1 MTTRKQ
7 FKITYST
14 LGSPD
19 PELHAYFDEA
29 LDHVRG
35 QMGQTHKM
43 YINGA
48 WVEAAATFAKYSPV
62 DTSLHM
68 GTFQEGDAAAVA
80 AAVAAAKAAY
90 PAWRA
95 TPWQDRVALLRTV
108 AARISERLF
117 TMAAVDTLE
126 VGKNRLEALGDIEE
140 AAEFIRAYC
149 DAMERNDGFVL
160 AQQAE
165 SERHSNR
172 SVLKPYGVWAVIAP
186 FNFPMALAGGPT
198 GAALVTG
205 NTVVLKP
212 AEDAP
217 WTPTLLAQVIA
228 EVFAEAGVPAG
239 VFNMVTGG
247 KETGRALVEHA
258 DVAGITFTG
267 SYKVGMEIYREAAT
281 GPHARPVLAEM
292 GGKNAA
298 IVTRNADL
306 DKAVQGVV
314 RSAFGL
320 QGQKCSACSR
330 VFVDESL
337 HATFV
342 DRLVAA
348 TEAVRVGDPTRADVW
363 MGPLSTQRAYS
374 NYQAAVQD
382 LAAHGDLRTGG
393 ALLENTGYYVA
404 PTVVDNLPADHAIW
418 RQELFL
424 PIVCVAPVANLDEA
438 LARAND
444 VPFGLTAG
452 IYSEDD
458 AEVEQF
464 FETIEAGVVYA
475 NRESGA
481 TTGAWPG
488 YQPFG
493 GWKGSSTTG
502 RGSGGAH
509 YLQQY
514 MREQSQTVVR

>member
-1 MTTRKQ
+1 
-7 FKITYST
+7 
-14 LGSPD
+14 
-19 PELHAYFDEA
+19 
-29 LDHVRG
+29 
-35 QMGQTHKM
+35 
-43 YINGA
+43 
-48 WVEAAATFAKYSPV
+48 
-62 DTSLHM
+62 
-68 GTFQEGDAAAVA
+68 
-80 AAVAAAKAAY
+80 
-90 PAWRA
+90 
-95 TPWQDRVALLRTV
+95 
-108 AARISERLF
+108 
-117 TMAAVDTLE
+117 
-126 VGKNRLEALGDIEE
+126 
-140 AAEFIRAYC
+140 
-149 DAMERNDGFVL
+149 
-160 AQQAE
+160 
-165 SERHSNR
+165 
-172 SVLKPYGVWAVIAP
+172 
-186 FNFPMALAGGPT
+186 MALAGGPT

-217 WTPTLLAQVIA
+217 WTPTLFAQIVA
-228 EVFAEAGVPAG
+228 EVFEEAGVPAG

-247 KETGRALVEHA
+247 KETGRALVEHP

-267 SYKVGMEIYREAAT
+267 SYKVGMEIYRESAT

-298 IVTRNADL
+298 IITRNADL
-306 DKAVQGVV
+306 EKAVQGVV

-330 VFVDESL
+330 VFVDKSI
-337 HATFV
+337 HAQFV

-348 TEAVRVGDPTRADVW
+348 TEAVQVGDPSQADVW
-363 MGPLSTQRAYS
+363 MGPLSTARAYA
-374 NYQAAVQD
+374 NYQAAVAE
-382 LAAHGDLRTGG
+382 LAASGDLRTGG
-393 ALLENTGYYVA
+393 ALLDPAGYYVA
-404 PTVVDNLPADHAIW
+404 PTVVDNLPADHEIW
-418 RQELFL
+418 QKELFL
-424 PIVCVAPVANLDEA
+424 PIVCVAGVSGLDEA

-452 IYSEDD
+452 IYSEDSG
-458 AEVEQF
+458 EVERF
-464 FETIEAGVVYA
+464 FDTVEAGVVYA

>member
-19 PELHAYFDEA
+19 PELHAYFDDSLA
-29 LDHVRG
+29 HVRAA
-35 QMGQTHKM
+35 QGQTHRM

-48 WVEAAATFAKYSPV
+48 WVDAATTFAKHSPV
-62 DTSLHM
+62 DTSVLL
-68 GTFQEGDAAAVA
+68 GRFQEGDAGDIA

-95 TPWQDRVALLRTV
+95 TPWQRRVSIMRTV
-108 AARISERLF
+108 AERISERLF

-149 DAMERNDGFVL
+149 DAMEQNDGFVL
-160 AQQAE
+160 PQRAE

-217 WTPTLLAQVIA
+217 WTPTLLAEVIA
-228 EVFAEAGVPAG
+228 EVFTEAGVPAG

-281 GPHARPVLAEM
+281 GPHARPVIAEM

-298 IVTRNADL
+298 IITRNADL
-306 DKAVQGVV
+306 EKAVQGVV

-330 VFVDESL
+330 VFVDESI
-337 HATFV
+337 HAQFV
-342 DRLVAA
+342 DRLVEA
-348 TEAVRVGDPTRADVW
+348 TEAVQVGDPTQADVW
-363 MGPLSTQRAYS
+363 MGPLSTERAYN
-374 NYQAAVQD
+374 NYQATVAD
-382 LAAHGDLRTGG
+382 LAASGNVRTGG
-393 ALLENTGYYVA
+393 ALLDPRGYYVT
-404 PTVVDNLPADHAIW
+404 PTVVDGLPAEHLVW
-418 RQELFL
+418 KTELFL
-424 PIVCVAPVANLDEA
+424 PIVCVAPVSSLDEA

-452 IYSEDD
+452 IYSEDE
-458 AEVEQF
+458 AEVERF
-464 FETIEAGVVYA
+464 FDTIEAGVVYA

>member
-1 MTTRKQ
+1 MSERKQ

-19 PELHAYFDEA
+19 PELHQYFDEA
-29 LDHVRG
+29 LAHARAAFG
-35 QMGQTHKM
+35 KTHKM

-48 WVEAAATFAKYSPV
+48 WVEAASTFTKHSPV
-62 DTSLHM
+62 DTSLLLGHFQD
-68 GTFQEGDAAAVA
+68 GTPDDIR

-95 TPWQDRVALLRTV
+95 TPWQERVALLRKV
-108 AARISERLF
+108 AALISERLF
-117 TMAAVDTLE
+117 EMAAVDTLE

-140 AAEFIRAYC
+140 AADFIRTYC
-149 DAMERNDGFVL
+149 GAMEQNNGFESS
-160 AQQAE
+160 QRAE
-165 SERHSNR
+165 SKRHDNR

-186 FNFPMALAGGPT
+186 FNFPMALSGGPA

-212 AEDAP
+212 AEDTP
-217 WTPTLLAQVIA
+217 FTPTLFAQCVH
-228 EVFAEAGVPAG
+228 EAGLPPG

-247 KETGRALVEHA
+247 KATGRALAEHP

-267 SYKVGMEIYREAAT
+267 SYKVGMQIYREAAT

-298 IVTRNADL
+298 IVTRHADL
-306 DKAVQGVV
+306 DKAAQGVV

-330 VFVDESL
+330 VFVDETVKG
-337 HATFV
+337 AFV
-342 DRLVAA
+342 EKLVAL
-348 TEAVRVGDPTRADVW
+348 TREIRVGDPTQPENW
-363 MGPLSTQRAYS
+363 MGPVSTKNAYE
-374 NYQAAVQD
+374 NYQRYV
-382 LAAHGDLRTGG
+382 GELRDHADILTGG
-393 ALLENTGYYVA
+393 ETLGGSGYYVA
-404 PTVVDNLPADHAIW
+404 PTVVDNLPADHWIW
-418 RQELFL
+418 AHEMFL
-424 PIVCVAPVANLDEA
+424 PIVCVAPVEGLEEA

-452 IYSEDD
+452 IYSNEPG
-458 AEVEQF
+458 EVQQF
-464 FETIEAGVVYA
+464 FEEIEAGVVYA

-514 MREQSQTVVR
+514 MREQSQTIVH

>member
-1 MTTRKQ
+1 MTARKQ

-19 PELHAYFDEA
+19 PELHEYYDEA
-29 LDHVRG
+29 LAQVRAA
-35 QMGQTHKM
+35 QGQTHQM

-48 WVEAAATFAKYSPV
+48 WLDAATTFPKYSPI
-62 DTSLHM
+62 DTSVLLGH
-68 GTFQEGDAAAVA
+68 FQEGSADDIDAAM
-80 AAVAAAKAAY
+80 AAAKAAF
-90 PAWRA
+90 PAWRS
-95 TPWQDRVALLRTV
+95 TPWQRRVAIMRKV
-108 AARISERLF
+108 AERISDRLF

-149 DAMERNDGFVL
+149 NTMEQHDGFVL
-160 AQQAE
+160 PQLSE
-165 SERHSNR
+165 SERHTNR

-217 WTPTLLAQVIA
+217 WTPTLLAEVIA
-228 EVFAEAGVPAG
+228 EVFAEEGVPAG

-247 KETGRALVEHA
+247 KETGRALAQHP

-267 SYKVGMEIYREAAT
+267 SYKVGMQIYREAAT
-281 GPHARPVLAEM
+281 GPFARPVLAEM
-292 GGKNAA
+292 GGKNAT

-306 DKAVQGVV
+306 EKAVQGVV
-314 RSAFGL
+314 RSAYGL

-330 VFVDESL
+330 VFVEQSVYEDFL
-337 HATFV
+337 NG
-342 DRLVAA
+342 LVAA
-348 TEAVRVGDPTRADVW
+348 TEKVEVGDPSQANVW
-363 MGPLSTQRAYS
+363 MGPVSTEKAYN
-374 NYQAAVQD
+374 NYKAAVAD
-382 LAAHGDLRTGG
+382 LAAHGEVCAGG
-393 ALLENTGYYVA
+393 ALLDEKGYYVA
-404 PTVVDNLPADHAIW
+404 PTVVSDLPAEHPIW
-418 RQELFL
+418 KTELFL
-424 PIVCVAPVANLDEA
+424 PIVCVAPVASLDEA

-444 VPFGLTAG
+444 VEFGLTAG
-452 IYSEDD
+452 IYSEDE
-458 AEVEQF
+458 AEVEKF
-464 FETIEAGVVYA
+464 FDTIEAGVVYA
-475 NRESGA
+475 NRASGA